1 MECATS
7 TLDTVIALLD
17 ILVPHAVKIYW
28 SAKTKMEAV
37 TRSALTFLVATAV
50 HAKQGLLNLPQ
61 MEALVV
67 ILMSVEKGAMTA
79 VRSVSTLLDHTTATV
94 TVDLS

>member
-17 ILVPHAVKIYW
+17 ILVPHAVKVRHSKNTWHGILPDHQIYW

-67 ILMSVEKGAMTA
+67 VWELNPKSIL
-79 VRSVSTLLDHTTATV
+79 
-94 TVDLS
+94 